1 MRPDALYLHD
11 IVAAADEV
19 AAFLE
24 GWTEERFSAN
34 SVMRSAVLHQLAVVG
49 EAAARVSQPLRA
61 RHPEVSWPDVVTFRN
76 IIVHA
81 YFALDWHV
89 VWMAAT
95 ANLPAL
101 RAQVAAILAAECG
114 EDGMPG

>member
-1 MRPDALYLHD
+1 M
-11 IVAAADEV
+11 
-19 AAFLE
+19 
-24 GWTEERFSAN
+24 
-34 SVMRSAVLHQLAVVG
+34 
-49 EAAARVSQPLRA
+49 
-61 RHPEVSWPDVVTFRN
+61 VTFRN

-95 ANLPAL
+95 ANLPTL